1 MISLLRRAIRIST
14 ACVLVTLFSIPSN
27 LLAQTHVVSLAELQ
41 KQTQATSQAR
51 QANIETVQR
60 FLSSATAQ
68 KALNS
73 VHMDANKAKS
83 AVASLS
89 DEELAQLAGKANKAQ
104 ADFAAGTLSDRDLL
118 IILVAVAALILI
130 IVAVR

>member
-14 ACVLVTLFSIPSN
+14 ACLLVTLFTIPSN

-41 KQTQATSQAR
+41 KQTRATSQAR
-51 QANIETVQR
+51 QANIETVQQ

-68 KALNS
+68 RALNS
-73 VHMDANKAKS
+73 AHMDANKVKS

-89 DEELAQLAGKANKAQ
+89 DEELVQLAAKTNKAQ